1 MLRERLVIQYF
12 IHTWEEQIFWEVWN
26 RGFHS
31 PHPIQYNDPSESR
44 LMLLPARCNMEIAF
58 GMNSV
63 GQTQA
68 SALMFFLGGMALVIQ

>member
-1 MLRERLVIQYF
+1 MVSTLPMLF
-12 IHTWEEQIFWEVWN
+12 N
-26 RGFHS
+26 
-31 PHPIQYNDPSESR
+31 NDPNEAR
-44 LMLLPARCNMEIAF
+44 LMLQPARCNMEIAF